1 MPSIWARSFAAASLL
16 IAFTV
21 GAQGVPQPIPKPSPP
36 PPPAPPMVPPPPPA
50 PPPSVIADLTA
61 CNKPVLLVV
70 WIEAL
75 DRSKSGAYGKAL
87 RESKLVPSHGGTYQ
101 AVSPPAELIE
111 GEWPADR
118 GFVVER
124 YPCRAAFER
133 FWTSDE
139 YQKKV
144 KPLREGSGKY
154 TVALFDERMQA
165 LPAPADPML
174 VDRLTNRPKGAWP
187 MSWFQ
192 PRERVVGS
200 AASVAANATAT
211 ATSVEAAGLATAT
224 DYTKAK
230 NGQALMVW
238 RNGKLEHVYLAA
250 GFSATEPFN
259 SYHMHWLPLVLAVGR
274 AVDDKL
280 IRSIDDPVE
289 RYVPE
294 WRGDA
299 RGKIKV
305 RELLTMAAGLEL
317 YKDSSDPAQLAT
329 HVFWGGQRERAI
341 LAWPAAGAPGEKYE
355 YNYVVPELLGIV
367 LERATGIRYADYL
380 SKNIWQ
386 PAGNGVAEVWLD
398 REGGR
403 AYQNAAFFA
412 GSMDWL
418 NLGIAL
424 ADGGRVNGKQVI
436 SPSWLA
442 SMVTPS
448 ATNKNFGFIALGSPH
463 LRERRLSD
471 RVNYYS
477 LVSEP
482 LARDD
487 VIIIDG
493 YLHRIFAVPS
503 EKLVVLYVGAPGRV
517 ASGGPQQDRWDDAK
531 LINPVL
537 SALKPIAK
545 K

>member
-1 MPSIWARSFAAASLL
+1 MTPSILARVCAAAGLVL
-16 IAFTV
+16 AVTIR
-21 GAQGVPQPIPKPSPP
+21 AQGVPPP
-36 PPPAPPMVPPPPPA
+36 TVPMVPAPPA
-50 PPPSVIADLTA
+50 PPPSVITDLTA

-111 GEWPADR
+111 GEWPVDR

-133 FWTSDE
+133 FWTSEE
-139 YQKKV
+139 YQQKV

-154 TVALFDERMQA
+154 TVALFDERMQV
-165 LPAPADPML
+165 LPNPSDSML
-174 VDRLTNRPKGAWP
+174 ADRLANRPKGAWP

-200 AASVAANATAT
+200 ATNVVANPTAKAASVAL
-211 ATSVEAAGLATAT
+211 AGLTTAT

-230 NGQALMVW
+230 NGQVLMVW
-238 RNGKLEHVYLAA
+238 RNGKLEHVYLAP

-259 SYHMHWLPLVLAVGR
+259 SYHMHWLPLVLAVGK

-280 IRSIDDPVE
+280 IRSLDDPVE
-289 RYVPE
+289 RYLPE

-305 RELLTMAAGLEL
+305 RELLTMSAGLEL
-317 YKDSSDPAQLAT
+317 YKDSSDTSHLAT

-341 LAWPAAGAPGEKYE
+341 LAWPAASAPSEKYE
-355 YNYVVPELLGIV
+355 YNYVVPELLGLL
-367 LERATGIRYADYL
+367 LERASGVRYADYL
-380 SKNIWQ
+380 SRTIWQ

-412 GSMDWL
+412 SSMDWL

-448 ATNKNFGFIALGSPH
+448 ATNKNFGFVALGSPH

-487 VIIIDG
+487 VMIIDG

-517 ASGGPQQDRWDDAK
+517 VSGGPQLDRWDDAK

-537 SALKPIAK
+537 RALKPLPK